1 MWQLDL
7 EGWWGDRGGGFAAQ
21 RKRRSLPAVLGVVKG
36 LAQLAWRSVSG
47 IHGCETRLLWEPL
60 LLRERFLRGT
70 DLASWGL

>member
-1 MWQLDL
+1 MAVGLGRL
-7 EGWWGDRGGGFAAQ
+7 VGGSGWWLCCAEKAEELAGC
-21 RKRRSLPAVLGVVKG
+21 VGVVKG